1 MAHFAKIENGIVT
14 QVIVIDD
21 SHESN
26 GQVWINVVLG
36 LEGQWIQTS
45 YNGNIRGNYA
55 GVGYTYDRE
64 NDVFYSPQP
73 YPSWTLDEGFKWQ
86 PPTPYP
92 SEEGMWDWNEEQLI
106 WVNVLNIE

>member
-14 QVIVIDD
+14 NVIVVDNQF
-21 SHESN
+21 EEQ
-26 GQVWINVVLG
+26 GQVWINEVLG

-45 YNGNIRGNYA
+45 YNNRIRKQYA
-55 GVGYTYDRE
+55 GIGYSYDTE
-64 NDVFYSPQP
+64 NDVFITPQP
-73 YPSWTLDEGFKWQ
+73 FPSWELDASFDWQ

-106 WVNVLNIE
+106 WVRI

>member
-1 MAHFAKIENGIVT
+1 MAHFAKIENDIVT

-36 LEGQWIQTS
+36 LEGQWLQTS

-64 NDVFYSPQP
+64 NDVFYAQQP
-73 YPSWTLDEGFKWQ
+73 FPSWVLNSEWQ
-86 PPTPYP
+86 WKAPVPFPYDGEFNWTW
-92 SEEGMWDWNEEQLI
+92 SEEEINWI
-106 WVNVLNIE
+106 KIS